1 MKSLIGHNQPPK
13 DRKADWKSISVKK
26 VVWNELEE
34 IAQRICDQQNCFLLL
49 EGKAPVEK
57 VSIPYAI
64 ELLANERS
72 AMDRRFDTQDNGRNI
87 WEQTAKKLLRTYNSK
102 KGLGIKHAK

>member
-57 VSIPYAI
+57 VSIPCAI